1 MGIEWRLS
9 RSSLASGEAMS
20 SEMMGALG
28 LLLMLGLMVLRVP
41 VALSMLIVG
50 VGGFSQVIGWNAA
63 ISMVKSVPVD
73 VLSNYSFSAIPM
85 FILMGV
91 LAASSG
97 MAGKLFDATRVI
109 CGGWKG
115 GLAIAAVGS
124 CGIFSAIS
132 GSSLATASTMTR
144 VALPEMERSGYNRGL
159 ATGALAAGGTL
170 GIMIPPSIALLIYAI
185 LTEQSVGDMFMA
197 GLIPGLLGLL
207 FYALTVTVMMHLK
220 LAVPGLASSWREKLK
235 SLAGLIPFFGVFAL
249 IIIGIYFGLF
259 TPTEGASV
267 GALATLIYAVGKG
280 MRWSGLW
287 LAVQETLAL
296 STVVFFML
304 VGAEALGYFISVS
317 RISFSISELLM
328 GLDLS
333 TLAVLLCILAMYF
346 VLGMFMDSIAMLVIT
361 VPVVYP
367 IVQMVGI
374 DPIWFG
380 VITVLTVELG
390 LITPPVGMNVF
401 VIKAMAPHVRLG
413 EIFRGVAPFIVS
425 DFVRLSL
432 LILFPSL
439 SLYLLSP

>member
-1 MGIEWRLS
+1 
-9 RSSLASGEAMS
+9 MS
-20 SEMMGALG
+20 SELIGALG
-28 LLLMLGLMVLRVP
+28 LGLLLVLMVLRVP
-41 VALSMLIVG
+41 VALCMLIVG
-50 VGGFSQVIGWNAA
+50 VGGFSQIISWGAA
-63 ISMVKSVPVD
+63 ISMVKSVPVE

-91 LAASSG
+91 LAAHSG
-97 MAGKLFDATRVI
+97 MAGKLFTSARTL

-144 VALPEMERSGYNRGL
+144 VALPEMERHGYNRGL

-185 LTEQSVGDMFMA
+185 LTEQSVGDMFIA
-197 GLIPGLLGLL
+197 GIIPGLMGLV
-207 FYALTVTVMMHLK
+207 FYALTVTVMMRLK
-220 LAVPGLASSWREKLK
+220 PELAVPGEPTSWLQKLS
-235 SLAGLIPFFGVFAL
+235 SLAGLVPFFGVFL
-249 IIIGIYFGLF
+249 IIILGIYYGLF

-267 GALATLIYAVGKG
+267 GAFATLVYALLKG
-280 MRWSGLW
+280 MRGKGLW
-287 LAVQETLAL
+287 TSVQETLAL

-304 VGAEALGYFISVS
+304 VGAETLGYFISVS
-317 RISFSISELLM
+317 RISFTISDIFYGM
-328 GLDLS
+328 DL
-333 TLAVLLCILAMYF
+333 TPIAVLLCILLLYF

-367 IVQMVGI
+367 IIVALGI
-374 DPIWFG
+374 DPVWFG
-380 VITVLTVELG
+380 IVTVLTVELG

-401 VIKAMAPHVRLG
+401 VIKAMAPHVGLG

-425 DFVRLSL
+425 DFVRLAL
-432 LILFPSL
+432 LVAFPVL
-439 SLYLLSP
+439 STLLLTV

>member
-1 MGIEWRLS
+1 
-9 RSSLASGEAMS
+9 MS
-20 SEMMGALG
+20 SEMIGALG
-28 LLLMLGLMVLRVP
+28 LGLLLVLMVLRVP
-41 VALSMLIVG
+41 VALCMLIVG
-50 VGGFSQVIGWNAA
+50 VGGFAQVISWGAA
-63 ISMVKSVPVD
+63 LSMVKSVPVE

-91 LAASSG
+91 LAAHSG
-97 MAGKLFDATRVI
+97 MAGKLFNSVRVI

-144 VALPEMERSGYNRGL
+144 VALPEMERHGYNRGL

-197 GLIPGLLGLL
+197 GLVPGLMGLL
-207 FYALTVTVMMHLK
+207 FYALTVTVVVHLRPS
-220 LAVPGLASSWREKLK
+220 LAASGERTSWLEKFA
-235 SLAGLIPFFGVFAL
+235 SLAGLLPFFGVFL
-249 IIIGIYFGLF
+249 VIILGIYFGLF

-267 GALATLIYAVGKG
+267 GAFVTLLYALFKG
-280 MRWSGLW
+280 LRGRELW
-287 LAVQETLAL
+287 AAVQETLAL

-304 VGAEALGYFISVS
+304 VGADTLGYFISVS
-317 RISFSISELLM
+317 RISFSISDFIF
-328 GLDLS
+328 GLSLS
-333 TLAVLLCILAMYF
+333 PVVVLLCILLLYF

-367 IVQMVGI
+367 IIQALGI

-380 VITVLTVELG
+380 IVTVLTVELG

-401 VIKAMAPHVRLG
+401 VIKAMAPHVGLG
-413 EIFRGVAPFIVS
+413 EIFRGVAPFIIS
-425 DFVRLSL
+425 DFLRLALLIIFPALSL
-432 LILFPSL
+432 FWLTP
-439 SLYLLSP
+439 